1 MCNKAV
7 FHNMWWAFVFAQVML
22 FLRVQFC
29 VAHALCQSAV
39 PISSLYM
46 SCCPVPPVR
55 RRLVYPVLES
65 ALCKNTTNDWEA
77 AIAQSV
83 LRLATGWTFRD
94 RIPVGRDYPHPSRPA
109 LGPTH
114 PLVQWL
120 PVFPGRKRPRR
131 VVDHPPASSAEV
143 KERVELYIYSP
154 SRPSWP
160 VIWWALPLA
169 LLQMTFR
176 KNVSQPRSDQL
187 RPTCANLC
195 LSV

>member
-1 MCNKAV
+1 MYSPELQEVLPYGNDYSPVKMCNKAV

-83 LRLATGWTFRD
+83 LRLATRWTVRD
-94 RIPVGRDYPHPSRPA
+94 RIPVGSRYSA
-109 LGPTH
+109 
-114 PLVQWL
+114 LVQTG
-120 PVFPGRKRPRR
+120 PGAHPASYTMGTGSFPGERGRGVSTTHLHLAPRLK
-131 VVDHPPASSAEV
+131 
-143 KERVELYIYSP
+143 KE
-154 SRPSWP
+154 
-160 VIWWALPLA
+160 
-169 LLQMTFR
+169 
-176 KNVSQPRSDQL
+176 
-187 RPTCANLC
+187 
-195 LSV
+195 